1 MTLAH
6 VQEGLRL
13 RLEDAAAAARHQAAL
28 AARAEGQL
36 ASMRASAMAAAAEAA
51 QVLFTIHGIPSET
64 PGQGLTACAPLPP
77 PPPAQVPGTAPRALI
92 NPGIVL
98 PAGAPLQ
105 PQLQPHRSPLGYS
118 ALHFALLT

>member
-51 QVLFTIHGIPSET
+51 QVLFTIHGMPSET
-64 PGQGLTACAPLPP
+64 PGQ
-77 PPPAQVPGTAPRALI
+77 
-92 NPGIVL
+92 
-98 PAGAPLQ
+98 
-105 PQLQPHRSPLGYS
+105 
-118 ALHFALLT
+118 